1 MLAIHEHIKLGRRI
15 NDKKSL
21 KLFQNVVYSID
32 GALDEKQKQRV
43 SRKPWPTL
51 DITITD
57 LPNVHL

>member
-43 SRKPWPTL
+43 SRKP
-51 DITITD
+51 
-57 LPNVHL
+57 